1 MKINII
7 ILMSILTV
15 TFNPVFGHNCAGHSD
30 ENNKKTIKKH
40 STEKVKL
47 AEKSENTVVVIETS
61 MGTMKAKLYDNRT
74 PITTD
79 NFKKLISEKYYDG
92 IIFHR
97 VIKDFMIQGGCP
109 DGTGRG
115 GPGYKIKDE
124 FHPELKHTKKGLL
137 SMANAGPN
145 TGGSQFFITLKATPW
160 LDNRHAIFGELID
173 GLDVLEKIGETK
185 TASMDRPVKE
195 VKMNKVYIQK

>member
-1 MKINII
+1 MTKV
-7 ILMSILTV
+7 LMRTS
-15 TFNPVFGHNCAGHSD
+15 AGD
-30 ENNKKTIKKH
+30 ITI
-40 STEKVKL
+40 E
-47 AEKSENTVVVIETS
+47 
-61 MGTMKAKLYDNRT
+61 LYDDKAPKT
-74 PITTD
+74 VE
-79 NFKKLISEKYYDG
+79 NFLKLVDKKFYNGLH
-92 IIFHR
+92 FHR
-97 VIKDFMIQGGCP
+97 VIKDFMLQGGCP
-109 DGTGRG
+109 NSKDPNNPKAGTG
-115 GPGYKIKDE
+115 GPGYQINCE